1 MTSETI
7 PAGAE
12 RAPLP
17 LKPVLGWSSFSRSEE
32 SLRLPSIDD
41 IKYTVITTSGRAAIY
56 QALLQLRL
64 APGSVVLVPT
74 YHCPTII
81 APVILANLEVAYFG
95 LRPDGLPNLDTIDA
109 ATAGQARAMIVS
121 HYFGLARSLAE
132 VRQWCDEHQVAL
144 IEDCAH
150 CYFGNAGERPV
161 GTWGDLAAASLSKFF
176 PVPEGGILA
185 SATRPISALHLS
197 PQGFKAQVKA
207 WVDVLEL
214 ATQYGRLAGINWAL
228 TGLFGIKNAFR
239 RASVN
244 VGSAD
249 LAVADMM
256 KSCDMERRS
265 RAPLT
270 AATTLA
276 RSLPRGQIIA
286 RRRRNFAIYARH
298 FANLGDTPE
307 LLRGSG
313 EEAVPYVFPLWVEDP
328 DRVYHALRAQ
338 GLAVFRWDRLWPG
351 TPQLAGDVGLSWSRH
366 VLQLLCHQ
374 DLSAADINRT
384 ALATLNLLSNPSAPA
399 PAVTRQ
405 HLSA

>member
-1 MTSETI
+1 MTSETT

-17 LKPVLGWSSFSRSEE
+17 LKPVLGWTSFSRTEE

-185 SATRPISALHLS
+185 SAHAANFGAAPFTA
-197 PQGFKAQVKA
+197 GFQ
-207 WVDVLEL
+207 
-214 ATQYGRLAGINWAL
+214 
-228 TGLFGIKNAFR
+228 
-239 RASVN
+239 
-244 VGSAD
+244 
-249 LAVADMM
+249 
-256 KSCDMERRS
+256 
-265 RAPLT
+265 
-270 AATTLA
+270 
-276 RSLPRGQIIA
+276 
-286 RRRRNFAIYARH
+286 
-298 FANLGDTPE
+298 
-307 LLRGSG
+307 GSG
-313 EEAVPYVFPLWVEDP
+313 
-328 DRVYHALRAQ
+328 Q
-338 GLAVFRWDRLWPG
+338 GLG
-351 TPQLAGDVGLSWSRH
+351 
-366 VLQLLCHQ
+366 
-374 DLSAADINRT
+374 
-384 ALATLNLLSNPSAPA
+384 
-399 PAVTRQ
+399 
-405 HLSA
+405 